1 MIFRQ
6 YIYLEK
12 LLPADR
18 IIDLLPA
25 CQCFPVCPPRE
36 TLLWKQKF
44 LPGKQKCFPI
54 NSETF
59 LLRIQCIS
67 VFPHV
72 SSAIGMRMNKYS
84 EKMMPHNVI

>member
-1 MIFRQ
+1 
-6 YIYLEK
+6 
-12 LLPADR
+12 
-18 IIDLLPA
+18 
-25 CQCFPVCPPRE
+25 
-36 TLLWKQKF
+36 
-44 LPGKQKCFPI
+44 
-54 NSETF
+54 